1 MIPVSRG
8 SYFQCHVSGCVMG
21 MFLNRAGERMKHNE
35 NRESFAALEG
45 DKDFSAVICVF
56 SPINSFFQEVISN
69 SVMLG

>member
-1 MIPVSRG
+1 
-8 SYFQCHVSGCVMG
+8 MG
-21 MFLNRAGERMKHNE
+21 MFLNRAGERMKRNE